1 MSFSSNELLNGI
13 LTDNR
18 ESRDRATKIDDI
30 KDHIGNHFKK
40 TLPTN
45 AIDYLDSGLVSLN
58 FFVPYRVPTL
68 AKASQLRE
76 PQ

>member
-1 MSFSSNELLNGI
+1 MEFGPIIENLEI
-13 LTDNR
+13 
-18 ESRDRATKIDDI
+18 ATKIDDI
-30 KDHIGNHFKK
+30 KDHIGHHFEK

-68 AKASQLRE
+68 AKASQPRK